1 MAKYIVPPRSGG
13 NVIIKCNWCGTLYVP
28 DKGKHPYNDPTY
40 FERCP
45 TCGYSTNSKYQRI
58 PLWKYNLI
66 KYWRG
71 LFNREQ
77 SDNRRTN
84 D

>member
-1 MAKYIVPPRSGG
+1 MAKYIVPPKRDGD
-13 NVIIKCNWCGTLYVP
+13 VIIKCNGCGTLYVP
-28 DKGKHPYNDPTY
+28 DKGKHPYGDPTY

-45 TCGYSTNSKYQRI
+45 VCGYSTNSKYQII

-66 KYWRG
+66 KWYRSWFDRDKPDV
-71 LFNREQ
+71 
-77 SDNRRTN
+77 SCTD